1 MLDIS
6 KVSNVV
12 QRVAGRQ
19 IMVVKKY
26 SPEILTAV
34 GIVGF
39 GATVVTACSATLK
52 VDDILTDHKD
62 QIKKINS
69 VAENPDYADEYSET
83 DATRDKAIVYI
94 QTGGKLV
101 KNYLPSITLG
111 ALSVGCVLCA
121 HNIMSKRNVAL
132 LAAYKASEEA
142 FNNYRENVKEELG
155 EEKDRQFLYGLQK
168 TKVEEIVTDDKGK
181 EKKVKK
187 EVMKSNGRIA
197 SQYARFFDE
206 TNRNWNRNPEANRHF
221 IAMVQNQ
228 MNDRLRAKGHV
239 FLNEM
244 YEALGFE
251 HSQAGAVVGKIYDPT
266 RPPEENYID
275 FCIYD
280 PDNFEAREFV
290 NGYNPSILL
299 DFNVDGVIYDLI

>member
-62 QIKKINS
+62 QIEKINS
-69 VAENPDYADEYSET
+69 VSENPDYADEYSET

-111 ALSVGCVLCA
+111 ALSIGCILCA

-142 FNNYRENVKEELG
+142 FANYRENVKEELG
-155 EEKDRQFLYGLQK
+155 EEKDHQFLYGLQK

-187 EVMKSNGRIA
+187 EVMKSNGRMA

-206 TNRNWNRNPEANRHF
+206 TNRNWNRNPEANMNF
-221 IAMVQNQ
+221 LILVQNQ
-228 MNDRLRAKGHV
+228 ANDLLVSRNGKPV
-239 FLNEM
+239 FLNEVYDM
-244 YEALGFE
+244 LDLERSEAGQF
-251 HSQAGAVVGKIYDPT
+251 VGWVLD
-266 RPPEENYID
+266 ENGDGYID
-275 FCIYD
+275 FNIFD
-280 PDNFEAREFV
+280 GESFEKREFV

-299 DFNVDGVIYDLI
+299 DFNVDGVVYHLI

>member
-62 QIKKINS
+62 QIEKINS

-111 ALSVGCVLCA
+111 ALSVGCILCA

-206 TNRNWNRNPEANRHF
+206 TNRNWNRNPEANMNF
-221 IAMVQNQ
+221 LILVQNQ
-228 MNDRLRAKGHV
+228 ANDLLVSRNGKPV
-239 FLNEM
+239 FLNEVYDM
-244 YEALGFE
+244 LDLERSEAGQF
-251 HSQAGAVVGKIYDPT
+251 VGWVLD
-266 RPPEENYID
+266 ENGDGYID
-275 FCIYD
+275 FNIFD
-280 PDNFEAREFV
+280 GESFEKREFV

-299 DFNVDGVIYDLI
+299 DFNVDGVVHHLI

>member
-1 MLDIS
+1 MLNIS

-52 VDDILTDHKD
+52 VDDILTDHKE
-62 QIKKINS
+62 QIEKIDS
-69 VAENPDYADEYSET
+69 VAKNPDYADEYSET

-94 QTGGKLV
+94 QTGTSLV

-111 ALSVGCVLCA
+111 ALSIGCILCA

-142 FNNYRENVKEELG
+142 FANYRENVKEELG
-155 EEKDRQFLYGLQK
+155 EEKDHQFLYGLQK
-168 TKVEEIVTDDKGK
+168 TKIEEIVTDDKGK

-187 EVMKSNGRIA
+187 EVMKSNGRMA

-206 TNRNWNRNPEANRHF
+206 TNRNWNRNPEANMNF
-221 IAMVQNQ
+221 LILVQNQ
-228 MNDRLRAKGHV
+228 ANDLLVSRNGKPV
-239 FLNEM
+239 FLNEVYDM
-244 YEALGFE
+244 LDLERSEAGQF
-251 HSQAGAVVGKIYDPT
+251 VGWALD
-266 RPPEENYID
+266 ENGDGYID
-275 FCIYD
+275 FNIFD
-280 PDNFEAREFV
+280 GESFEKREFV

-299 DFNVDGVIYDLI
+299 DFNVDGVVHHLI

>member
-12 QRVAGRQ
+12 QRVAGRH

-52 VDDILTDHKD
+52 VDDILTDHKE
-62 QIKKINS
+62 QIEKIDS

-94 QTGGKLV
+94 QTGASLV
-101 KNYLPSITLG
+101 KNYLPAITLG
-111 ALSVGCVLCA
+111 ALSIGCILCA

-142 FNNYRENVKEELG
+142 FANYRENVKEELG
-155 EEKDRQFLYGLQK
+155 EEKDHQFLYGLQK

-187 EVMKSNGRIA
+187 EVMKSNGRMA

-206 TNRNWNRNPEANRHF
+206 TNRNWNRNPEANMNF
-221 IAMVQNQ
+221 LILVQNQ
-228 MNDRLRAKGHV
+228 ANDLLVSRNGKPV
-239 FLNEM
+239 FLNEVYDM
-244 YEALGFE
+244 LDLERSEAGQF
-251 HSQAGAVVGKIYDPT
+251 VGWVLD
-266 RPPEENYID
+266 ENGDGYID
-275 FCIYD
+275 FNIFD
-280 PDNFEAREFV
+280 GESFEKREFV

-299 DFNVDGVIYDLI
+299 DFNVDGVVYHLI

>member
-19 IMVVKKY
+19 LMVVKKY
-26 SPEILTAV
+26 SPEILTALGV
-34 GIVGF
+34 IGF

-62 QIKKINS
+62 QIEKINS
-69 VAENPDYADEYSET
+69 VAENPDYADEYSEM
-83 DATRDKAIVYI
+83 DATRDKAIVYV
-94 QTGGKLV
+94 QTGGKLI

-111 ALSVGCVLCA
+111 ALSIGCILCA

-142 FNNYRENVKEELG
+142 FNNYRENVKGELG
-155 EEKDRQFLYGLQK
+155 EEKDRQFLYGLEK

-187 EVMKSNGRIA
+187 EVEKSNGRIA

-206 TNRNWNRNPEANRHF
+206 TNLNWNRSPERNRDF
-221 IAMVQNQ
+221 LVMVQNQ
-228 MNDRLRAKGHV
+228 MNDRLHAKGHV
-239 FLNEM
+239 FLNEV
-244 YEALGFE
+244 YEAIGID
-251 HSQAGAVVGKIYDPT
+251 HSQAGALVGWVDDP
-266 RPPEENYID
+266 RDGKDHYID
-275 FCIYD
+275 FGLTNA
-280 PDNFEAREFV
+280 DNFEAREFV

>member
-52 VDDILTDHKD
+52 VDDILTDHKE
-62 QIKKINS
+62 QIEKIDS
-69 VAENPDYADEYSET
+69 VAKNPDYADEYSET
-83 DATRDKAIVYI
+83 DATRGKSIVYI
-94 QTGGKLV
+94 QTGASLV
-101 KNYLPSITLG
+101 KNYLPAITLG
-111 ALSVGCVLCA
+111 ALSIGCILCA

-142 FNNYRENVKEELG
+142 FANYRENVKEELG
-155 EEKDRQFLYGLQK
+155 EEKDHQFLYGLQK

-187 EVMKSNGRIA
+187 EVMKSNGRMA

-206 TNRNWNRNPEANRHF
+206 TNRNWNRNPEANMNF
-221 IAMVQNQ
+221 LILVQNQ
-228 MNDRLRAKGHV
+228 ANDLLVSRNGKPV
-239 FLNEM
+239 FLNEVYDM
-244 YEALGFE
+244 LDLERSEAGQF
-251 HSQAGAVVGKIYDPT
+251 VGWVLD
-266 RPPEENYID
+266 ENGDGYID
-275 FCIYD
+275 FNIFD
-280 PDNFEAREFV
+280 GESFEKREFV

-299 DFNVDGVIYDLI
+299 DFNVDGVVYHLI